1 MNWFRKLG
9 GSTDTVGIEVLPD
22 GLAVAVKAS
31 SGGAQG
37 IRAMTVLTGE
47 AADSKL
53 EEMLSRY
60 VADNGL
66 AGARCNLVLAHGDY
80 QLLLVEAPD
89 VPDEDLRDAIRWR
102 IKDLVSMPLENAV
115 VDVFQLPADGVRGAK
130 RMVYV
135 VVAEINRVKGLIDM
149 VREAELELEAI
160 DIGEMALRN
169 VSLLQDEGQ
178 ADARGVGFARITEGA
193 GTVSLYRGGNLY
205 LSRQF
210 QLNYSGGL
218 LDELPVDSL
227 ILEFQRSLDYYERQM
242 GQAPPGALYIC
253 GTNVSQDKV
262 TPELSRA
269 LSVPL
274 KYLEIESYFQFGDG
288 AERDLSQVC
297 IGALGGT
304 LRAGPRA
311 RMGGA

>member
-1 MNWFRKLG
+1 MSWFRKLG
-9 GSTDTVGIEVLPD
+9 GARETVGIEVFPG
-22 GLAVAVKAS
+22 GLAVAAKTPS
-31 SGGAQG
+31 DGPPG
-37 IRAMTVLTGE
+37 IRAMRVLTKE
-47 AADSKL
+47 AADTKL
-53 EEMLSRY
+53 AEMLARY
-60 VADNGL
+60 VADNSLTGS
-66 AGARCNLVLAHGDY
+66 RCNLVLGHGDY

-89 VPDEDLRDAIRWR
+89 VPDADLRDAIRWR

-115 VDVFQLPADGVRGAK
+115 VDVFQLPADGVRGSK

-135 VVAEINRVKGLIDM
+135 VVAEINRIKSLIEM

-169 VSLLQDEGQ
+169 LSLLQDEG
-178 ADARGVGFARITEGA
+178 ADARGVGFARITEGS

-210 QLNYSGGL
+210 QLNYHGGL
-218 LDELPVDSL
+218 LDDLPIDNL

-242 GQAPPGALYIC
+242 GQAPPGVMYIC
-253 GTNVSQDKV
+253 GTNVSLDKV

-274 KYLEIESYFQFGDG
+274 KYLEIENYFQFADG
-288 AERDLSQVC
+288 TENDLSHVC
-297 IGALGGT
+297 IGALGGA
-304 LRAGPRA
+304 LRNRVGVV
-311 RMGGA
+311 

>member
-1 MNWFRKLG
+1 MSWFKKLG
-9 GSTDTVGIEVLPD
+9 GARETVGIEVFPG
-22 GLAVAVKAS
+22 GLAVAAKTVS
-31 SGGAQG
+31 DGPPGV
-37 IRAMTVLTGE
+37 RAMTVLTTE
-47 AADSKL
+47 AADAKL
-53 EEMLSRY
+53 EEMLGRY

-66 AGARCNLVLAHGDY
+66 EGARCNLVLAHSDY

-89 VPDEDLRDAIRWR
+89 VPDADLRDAIRWR

-115 VDVFQLPADGVRGAK
+115 VDVFQLPADGVRGSK

-135 VVAEINRVKGLIDM
+135 VVAEINRIKSLIEM
-149 VREAELELEAI
+149 VRESELELEAI

-169 VSLLQDEGQ
+169 LSLLQDEGQ
-178 ADARGVGFARITEGA
+178 ADARGVGFARVTEGS

-210 QLNYSGGL
+210 QLNYPAGL

-242 GQAPPGALYIC
+242 GQAPPGVMYLC
-253 GTNVSQDKV
+253 GTNVSEDKV

-274 KYLEIESYFQFGDG
+274 KYLEIENYFRFGEG
-288 AERDLSQVC
+288 AEKDLSHVC
-297 IGALGGT
+297 IGALGGA
-304 LRAGPRA
+304 LRNRVGVV
-311 RMGGA
+311 